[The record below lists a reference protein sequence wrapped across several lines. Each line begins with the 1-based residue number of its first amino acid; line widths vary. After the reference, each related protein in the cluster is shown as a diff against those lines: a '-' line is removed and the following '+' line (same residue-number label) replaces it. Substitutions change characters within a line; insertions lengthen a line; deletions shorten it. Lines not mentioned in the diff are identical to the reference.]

1 MRNVDA
7 WRKQII
13 IQNSKKEVGKD
24 KFVND
29 GNGRIGDD

>member
-1 MRNVDA
+1 MKNVSA

-24 KFVND
+24 KPVND
-29 GNGRIGDD
+29 GNGRIGED